1 MTALDQSS
9 ERLSSDVSDDAIH
22 DDANS
27 SNGGGGSSNGAWDD
41 TATGSGNGSVRRKR
55 MRSSFKHYQL
65 KIMRS
70 YFQTNH
76 NPDAKELRE
85 ISVKTGLMTRVI
97 QVSLRGYFS
106 AGLPQQLVNQ
116 SSSSTSGREPRDK
129 MINMKAYNEEKLQQR
144 HRPKSDNS
152 CRLQPDASA
161 SHR

>member
-1 MTALDQSS
+1 MLIEYSTAQDQSS

-41 TATGSGNGSVRRKR
+41 TASGNGSSSSRRKR
-55 MRSSFKHYQL
+55 MRSSFKHHQL

-85 ISVKTGLMTRVI
+85 IALKTGLMTRVI
-97 QVSLRGYFS
+97 QVSIY
-106 AGLPQQLVNQ
+106 NC
-116 SSSSTSGREPRDK
+116 SGFLALYIK
-129 MINMKAYNEEKLQQR
+129 EKLT
-144 HRPKSDNS
+144 
-152 CRLQPDASA
+152 L
-161 SHR
+161 

>member
-1 MTALDQSS
+1 MIDIEHLTALDQSS

-41 TATGSGNGSVRRKR
+41 TATGSGNSSVRRKR

-97 QVSLRGYFS
+97 QVCPRLFHLVLAFPPSYS
-106 AGLPQQLVNQ
+106 ANQ
-116 SSSSTSGREPRDK
+116 SISQFHFFVDK
-129 MINMKAYNEEKLQQR
+129 IKK
-144 HRPKSDNS
+144 K
-152 CRLQPDASA
+152 
-161 SHR
+161 